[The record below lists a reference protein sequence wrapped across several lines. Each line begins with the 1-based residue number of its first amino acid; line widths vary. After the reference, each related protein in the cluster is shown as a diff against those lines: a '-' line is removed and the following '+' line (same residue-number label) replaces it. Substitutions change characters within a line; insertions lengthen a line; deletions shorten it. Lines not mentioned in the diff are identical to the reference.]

1 MRRLLHIAICI
12 LLVTPM
18 AALAGEVIDGVIATV
33 NRKPVLQSEWDD
45 AVRFEAFMQQKPLSS
60 VTEADRASALQR
72 LIDRRVLEIQ
82 MTDPNYLAPS
92 REEVRADIAKLRAQI
107 PAAADEQGWQRLI
120 ATYGFSQREVEANVR
135 REMQMMNFIEVR
147 LRPNV
152 HVQLEEVEAYYR
164 TQVLP
169 DMEKA
174 GVKVVTLQ
182 EVGPKIREL
191 LVQQHMDELLDAWLH
206 NLRQQTQIENLMPL
220 PYPSQISSSRH
231 QVAGGK

>member
-1 MRRLLHIAICI
+1 MKRLLHITICI
-12 LLVTPM
+12 LLLAPV
-18 AALAGEVIDGVIATV
+18 AAFAGEVIDGVIATV
-33 NRKPVLQSEWDD
+33 NRKPLLQSDWDD
-45 AVRFEAFMQQKPLSS
+45 AVRFEAFMQQRPLAS

-72 LIDRRVLEIQ
+72 LIDRRLLEIQ
-82 MTDPNYLAPS
+82 MPDANYLAPS

-107 PAAADEQGWQRLI
+107 PAASDQQGWQRLI
-120 ATYGFSQREVEANVR
+120 AAYGFTQREIEANVW

-152 HVQLEEVEAYYR
+152 HVQPEEVEAYYR

-174 GVKVVTLQ
+174 GVKIVTLQ

-191 LVQQHMDELLDAWLH
+191 LVQQRMDELLDAWLH
-206 NLRQQTQIENLMPL
+206 NLRQQTQIQNLTPL
-220 PYPSQISSSRH
+220 PAQISSSQH
-231 QVAGGK
+231 EVAGGN

>member
-1 MRRLLHIAICI
+1 MRRLLYITICI
-12 LLVTPM
+12 LLLAPM
-18 AALAGEVIDGVIATV
+18 AAFAGEVIDSVIATV
-33 NRKPVLQSEWDD
+33 NRKPLLQSDWDD
-45 AVRFEAFMQQKPLSS
+45 AVRFEAFMQQKPLAR

-92 REEVRADIAKLRAQI
+92 REEIRADIAKLRAQI
-107 PAAADEQGWQRLI
+107 PEAGSERGWQKLI
-120 ATYGFSQREVEANVR
+120 AAYGFSQREIEANVR

-152 HVQLEEVEAYYR
+152 HVQPEEVEAYYR
-164 TQVLP
+164 SQVLP

-174 GVKVVTLQ
+174 GVKIVTLQ

-191 LVQQHMDELLDAWLH
+191 LVQQRMDELLEAWLH
-206 NLRQQTQIENLMPL
+206 NLRQQTQIQNLTPL
-220 PYPSQISSSRH
+220 PSQDSPSRH
-231 QVAGGK
+231 EASGGK

>member
-12 LLVTPM
+12 LLLTPM
-18 AALAGEVIDGVIATV
+18 AAFAAEVIDGVIATV
-33 NRKPVLQSEWDD
+33 NRKPLLQSDWDD
-45 AVRFEAFMQQKPLSS
+45 AVRFEAFMQQKPLAS

-206 NLRQQTQIENLMPL
+206 NLRQQAQIENLMPL

>member
-1 MRRLLHIAICI
+1 MRRFLTITICI
-12 LLVTPM
+12 VLLTPM
-18 AALAGEVIDGVIATV
+18 AAYAGEVIDGVIATV
-33 NRKPVLQSEWDD
+33 NRKPLLQSDWDD

-60 VTEADRASALQR
+60 VTEADRAGALQR
-72 LIDRRVLEIQ
+72 LIDRQLLEIQ

-92 REEVRADIAKLRAQI
+92 REEVHANLAKLRAQI
-107 PAAADEQGWQRLI
+107 RAASDEQGWQKLI
-120 ATYGFSQREVEANVR
+120 ASYGFSQREIEENVR

-152 HVQLEEVEAYYR
+152 HVQPEEIEAYYR

-191 LVQQHMDELLDAWLH
+191 LVQQHMDELLEAWLH
-206 NLRQQTQIENLMPL
+206 NLRQQTQIQNLIPL
-220 PYPSQISSSRH
+220 PGQISSSQH
-231 QVAGGK
+231 EVAGGE

>member
-1 MRRLLHIAICI
+1 MRRLLYTTICML
-12 LLVTPM
+12 LLVPC
-18 AALAGEVIDGVIATV
+18 AAFAGEMIDGVIATV
-33 NRKPVLQSEWDD
+33 NRKPLLQSDWDD
-45 AVRFEAFMQQKPLSS
+45 AVRFEAFMRQKPLGS

-72 LIDRRVLEIQ
+72 LIDRRLLEIQ

-92 REEVRADIAKLRAQI
+92 REDVRANLAKLRAQI
-107 PAAADEQGWQRLI
+107 PAASDEQGWQTLI
-120 ATYGFSQREVEANVR
+120 AAYGFSQREIEANLR
-135 REMQMMNFIEVR
+135 HEMQMMNFVEVR

-152 HVQLEEVEAYYR
+152 HVTPEEVEAYYR

-182 EVGPKIREL
+182 EVGPKIHEL

-206 NLRQQTQIENLMPL
+206 NLRQQTQIQTLMPV
-220 PYPSQISSSRH
+220 PAHISSSGRA
-231 QVAGGK
+231 VAGGK